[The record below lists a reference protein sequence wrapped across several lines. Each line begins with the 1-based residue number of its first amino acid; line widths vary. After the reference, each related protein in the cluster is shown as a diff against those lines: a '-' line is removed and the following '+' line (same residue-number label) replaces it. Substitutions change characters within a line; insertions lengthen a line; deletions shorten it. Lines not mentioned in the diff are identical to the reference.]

1 MNSIIHTGQVTNGL
15 LEIPMGKQCDCYI
28 GLVSISIPN
37 LHTRH
42 VDCHEISIACDQI
55 DSTVLNPKRLLR
67 RIYYI
72 SKNIAYTTFQ
82 FQTVTY
88 NKIDSADSTLT
99 IRMTDQNGKFP
110 ARSRD
115 ANVTIV
121 LNLLPL
127 VSNNSN
133 KCYI

>member
-1 MNSIIHTGQVTNGL
+1 MNSITHTSTPSNGIITIAL
-15 LEIPMGKQCDCYI
+15 GNYCHCEI

-37 LHTRH
+37 IHKRH
-42 VDCHEISIACDQI
+42 VSHHNISISCDQI